1 LAVVG
6 DGSKREEKMKR
17 LLTRIA
23 LITAAVVWTAGA
35 VIAQESSAT
44 QAPAATTLPI
54 TTVPAGATPAAAP
67 VPAAPAEPAPMEPAP
82 VEPATAE
89 PGPAQAFPQ
98 PLYRIN
104 GGDTIHISVY
114 GERDLDRDVAVE
126 PDGGIA
132 FPLVGNINARGLT
145 LSELSK
151 QIADSL
157 RAGNMLP
164 NVTDPE
170 VTVSLVKSSGNSF
183 SVIGQVKQPG
193 TFVTDTQV
201 DVMQALS
208 LAGGLTPFASKS
220 RIIVLRREGG
230 NGVQK
235 KIPFDYSDVEDGEHL
250 DMNIVLQGGDVVVV
264 PQAGLGF

>member
-1 LAVVG
+1 
-6 DGSKREEKMKR
+6 MKR
-17 LLTRIA
+17 LLKGIA
-23 LITAAVVWTAGA
+23 LSIAA
-35 VIAQESSAT
+35 IALMVGSAHAQDSAT
-44 QAPAATTLPI
+44 SPAPATVVPATT
-54 TTVPAGATPAAAP
+54 GP
-67 VPAAPAEPAPMEPAP
+67 VTASPAEN
-82 VEPATAE
+82 
-89 PGPAQAFPQ
+89 
-98 PLYRIN
+98 LYRIN

-132 FPLVGNINARGLT
+132 FPLVGNMNARGLS

-151 QIADSL
+151 KIADAL

-220 RIIVLRREGG
+220 RIIVLRRDNG
-230 NGVQK
+230 GVQS
-235 KIPFDYSDVEDGEHL
+235 KIPFDYSSVEDGEKL
-250 DMNIVLQGGDVVVV
+250 NMNIRLQGGDVVVV

>member
-1 LAVVG
+1 
-6 DGSKREEKMKR
+6 MKR
-17 LLTRIA
+17 LLTSIA
-23 LITAAVVWTAGA
+23 LITAVAWMAGA
-35 VIAQESSAT
+35 AIAQDSSAT
-44 QAPAATTLPI
+44 QTPAATTLPV

-67 VPAAPAEPAPMEPAP
+67 VPAVPAEPATV

-89 PGPAQAFPQ
+89 PGPAQAAPQ

-145 LSELSK
+145 LSDLSK
-151 QIADSL
+151 KIADAL

-220 RIIVLRREGG
+220 RIIVLRRDSG
-230 NGVQK
+230 GVQT
-235 KIPFDYSDVEDGEHL
+235 KIPFDYSSVEDGEQL
-250 DMNIVLQGGDVVVV
+250 NMNIQLQGGDVVVV

>member
-1 LAVVG
+1 
-6 DGSKREEKMKR
+6 MKR
-17 LLTRIA
+17 LLTPIA
-23 LITAAVVWTAGA
+23 LILAALVWTAGA
-35 VIAQESSAT
+35 AIAQESSTT
-44 QAPAATTLPI
+44 QAPAAATLPV

-67 VPAAPAEPAPMEPAP
+67 APEAPAEPAP

-89 PGPAQAFPQ
+89 PGPAQAVPQ

-151 QIADSL
+151 KIADSL

-220 RIIVLRREGG
+220 RILVLRREGS
-230 NGVQK
+230 GVQK

-250 DMNIVLQGGDVVVV
+250 ETNIVLQGGDVVVV

>member
-1 LAVVG
+1 
-6 DGSKREEKMKR
+6 MKR
-17 LLTRIA
+17 LIILFA
-23 LITAAVVWTAGA
+23 LIMAVATWTAGSA
-35 VIAQESSAT
+35 IAQESS
-44 QAPAATTLPI
+44 TTKLPK
-54 TTVPAGATPAAAP
+54 TTVPAGATPAAMP
-67 VPAAPAEPAPMEPAP
+67 TPAEPAPAEPATPAAMPTPAEPAP
-82 VEPATAE
+82 AEPATAIPATAE
-89 PGPAQAFPQ
+89 PGLTQAAPQ

-132 FPLVGNINARGLT
+132 FPLVGNMNARGLT

-151 QIADSL
+151 KIADAL

-220 RIIVLRREGG
+220 RIIVLRRDGS
-230 NGVQK
+230 GVQSK
-235 KIPFDYSDVEDGEHL
+235 LPFDYSAVEDGENL
-250 DMNIVLQGGDVVVV
+250 DMNVVLQGGDVVVV

>member
-1 LAVVG
+1 
-6 DGSKREEKMKR
+6 MKR

-23 LITAAVVWTAGA
+23 LIMF
-35 VIAQESSAT
+35 
-44 QAPAATTLPI
+44 AATLM
-54 TTVPAGATPAAAP
+54 G
-67 VPAAPAEPAPMEPAP
+67 
-82 VEPATAE
+82 
-89 PGPAQAFPQ
+89 GPALAEDT
-98 PLYRIN
+98 YKIN
-104 GGDTIHISVY
+104 GGDTLHISVY

-132 FPLVGNINARGLT
+132 FPLVGNMNVRGLT
-145 LSELSK
+145 LSELQK
-151 QIADSL
+151 KIADSL
-157 RAGNMLP
+157 RAGNILP

-193 TFVTDTQV
+193 TYVTDTQV

-220 RIIVLRREGG
+220 RIIVLRRDNGG
-230 NGVQK
+230 AQK
-235 KIPFDYSDVEDGEHL
+235 KIPFDYSSVEDGEKL
-250 DMNIVLQGGDVVVV
+250 DMNVLLQGGDVVVV

>member
-1 LAVVG
+1 
-6 DGSKREEKMKR
+6 MKR
-17 LLTRIA
+17 LFTPIA
-23 LITAAVVWTAGA
+23 LIMFA
-35 VIAQESSAT
+35 IALMS
-44 QAPAATTLPI
+44 
-54 TTVPAGATPAAAP
+54 GP
-67 VPAAPAEPAPMEPAP
+67 VLADD
-82 VEPATAE
+82 T
-89 PGPAQAFPQ
+89 
-98 PLYRIN
+98 YKIN

-132 FPLVGNINARGLT
+132 FPLVGNMNARGMT
-145 LSELSK
+145 LSELQK
-151 QIADSL
+151 KIADAL

-193 TFVTDTQV
+193 TYVTDTQV

-220 RIIVLRREGG
+220 RIIVLRRDGG
-230 NGVQK
+230 SGAQK
-235 KIPFDYSDVEDGEHL
+235 KIPFDYSAIEDGEKL
-250 DMNIVLQGGDVVVV
+250 EMNVLLQGGDVVVV

>member
-1 LAVVG
+1 
-6 DGSKREEKMKR
+6 MKR

-23 LITAAVVWTAGA
+23 TIMA
-35 VIAQESSAT
+35 VIALTAGSALAQET
-44 QAPAATTLPI
+44 APN
-54 TTVPAGATPAAAP
+54 
-67 VPAAPAEPAPMEPAP
+67 PAPDGGTAI
-82 VEPATAE
+82 PATATSTATTTE
-89 PGPAQAFPQ
+89 T
-98 PLYRIN
+98 LYRIN
-104 GGDTIHISVY
+104 GGDTLHISVY

-132 FPLVGNINARGLT
+132 FPLVGNLNARGLT

-151 QIADSL
+151 KIADAL
-157 RAGNMLP
+157 RGGNMLP

-230 NGVQK
+230 GVQK

>member
-1 LAVVG
+1 MAGCRQRVENG
-6 DGSKREEKMKR
+6 KKKMTR

-23 LITAAVVWTAGA
+23 SIMLVMALTAGSA
-35 VIAQESSAT
+35 IAQET
-44 QAPAATTLPI
+44 AP
-54 TTVPAGATPAAAP
+54 TPAPDGGTAI
-67 VPAAPAEPAPMEPAP
+67 
-82 VEPATAE
+82 PATATSTSTTTE
-89 PGPAQAFPQ
+89 T
-98 PLYRIN
+98 LYRIN
-104 GGDTIHISVY
+104 GGDTLHISVY

-132 FPLVGNINARGLT
+132 FPLVGNMNARGLT

-151 QIADSL
+151 KIADAL
-157 RAGNMLP
+157 RSGNMLP

-230 NGVQK
+230 GVQK

>member
-1 LAVVG
+1 
-6 DGSKREEKMKR
+6 MKR
-17 LLTRIA
+17 LLTSMMMFMAAVA
-23 LITAAVVWTAGA
+23 LTAASA
-35 VIAQESSAT
+35 VAQESSNTA
-44 QAPAATTLPI
+44 APAKTKLPI
-54 TTVPAGATPAAAP
+54 TTVPAGQTPATTPTAPAVVTPAAAP
-67 VPAAPAEPAPMEPAP
+67 TDAAPVTPAPAT
-82 VEPATAE
+82 VEPATAV
-89 PGPAQAFPQ
+89 PATES
-98 PLYRIN
+98 LYRIN

-132 FPLVGNINARGLT
+132 FPLVGNLNARGLT

-151 QIADSL
+151 KIADAL

-220 RIIVLRREGG
+220 RIIVLRRDN
-230 NGVQK
+230 NGTQK
-235 KIPFDYSDVEDGEHL
+235 KLPFDYSDVEDGENL
-250 DMNIVLQGGDVVVV
+250 DMNIQLQGGDVVVV

>member
-1 LAVVG
+1 
-6 DGSKREEKMKR
+6 MKR
-17 LLTRIA
+17 LLKGIA
-23 LITAAVVWTAGA
+23 LSIAAIALMAGA
-35 VIAQESSAT
+35 ASAQNSSTTESPAGTTPAT
-44 QAPAATTLPI
+44 VVPATT
-54 TTVPAGATPAAAP
+54 GP
-67 VPAAPAEPAPMEPAP
+67 VTGSP
-82 VEPATAE
+82 VEN
-89 PGPAQAFPQ
+89 
-98 PLYRIN
+98 LYRIN

-132 FPLVGNINARGLT
+132 FPLVGNMNARGLT

-151 QIADSL
+151 KIADAL

-220 RIIVLRREGG
+220 RIIVLRRDSG
-230 NGVQK
+230 GVQS
-235 KIPFDYSDVEDGEHL
+235 KIPFDYSSVEDGEKL
-250 DMNIVLQGGDVVVV
+250 NMNIQLQGGDVVVV

>member
-1 LAVVG
+1 
-6 DGSKREEKMKR
+6 MKR
-17 LLTRIA
+17 LLTSMTLIMAAVA
-23 LITAAVVWTAGA
+23 LTAASA
-35 VIAQESSAT
+35 VAQETSNTA
-44 QAPAATTLPI
+44 APAATTLPV
-54 TTVPAGATPAAAP
+54 TTVPAGQAPAATPAAPAVVTPAAAP
-67 VPAAPAEPAPMEPAP
+67 ADAAPVTPAPATVM
-82 VEPATAE
+82 PATAVPITGE
-89 PGPAQAFPQ
+89 S
-98 PLYRIN
+98 LYRIN

-132 FPLVGNINARGLT
+132 FPLVGNMNARGMT

-151 QIADSL
+151 KIADAL

-220 RIIVLRREGG
+220 RIIVLRRDN
-230 NGVQK
+230 NGVQSK
-235 KIPFDYSDVEDGEHL
+235 LPFDYSSVEDGEKL
-250 DMNIVLQGGDVVVV
+250 DMNVQLQGGDVVVV